1 MRLIRLTLINIKRHL
16 KNPLM
21 LIITLLLPVVMITFL
36 SKGGGSEG
44 IGSIGIIDNS
54 KSQYSSEVIDKL
66 NEKYSVDIVDG
77 AIEDNINLIR
87 GNEVGAIYV
96 IESNFEELLD
106 NKETP
111 KIKAYKSQ
119 STTGSIMAEDII
131 STYINEELQEDIS
144 AGLSTNTVVATIT
157 EEEVVDKGDYTMTII
172 MICYLMMIG
181 GSIITEDIMR
191 LKAQKVLRR
200 TIATANLDLEILGS
214 LFLSTFIIQGVLSS
228 LALIILQAILKMPNA
243 NIVQGI
249 LVIFLA
255 SMFTTAIIV
264 ASTRWIKNQSLASL
278 FIVLFGLLSF
288 GIAMFGME
296 LNAFTNVPSIIN
308 KISIISPFTWL
319 LKIINN
325 GEIFVPVIIITLM
338 SAALFTAGSFKLR
351 EFVKE

>member
-21 LIITLLLPVVMITFL
+21 LIVTILLPVVMITFL

-44 IGSIGIIDNS
+44 IGAIGIIDNS
-54 KSQYSSEVIDKL
+54 KSQYSSEVIEKL
-66 NEKYSVDIVDG
+66 NKKYSVYIVDG
-77 AIEDNINLIR
+77 TIEGNMNLIR
-87 GNEVGAIYV
+87 DNEVGAIYV
-96 IESNFEELLD
+96 IESDFKELLD
-106 NKETP
+106 KKETP
-111 KIKAYKSQ
+111 KIKAYKNQ
-119 STTGSIMAEDII
+119 SNTGSIMAEDII
-131 STYINEELQEDIS
+131 STYINEKLQEDIS
-144 AGLSTNTVVATIT
+144 RGLSTNTTIATIT
-157 EEEVVDKGDYTMTII
+157 EEDVVDKGDYTMAII

-200 TIATANLDLEILGS
+200 TIATANLDAEILGS

-255 SMFTTAIIV
+255 SMFTTAMIV
-264 ASTRWIKNQSLASL
+264 ATTRWIKNQSLASL

-288 GIAMFGME
+288 GIAMFSQGF
-296 LNAFTNVPSIIN
+296 NDFTNMPSIVN

-319 LKIINN
+319 LRIINT
-325 GEIFVPVIIITLM
+325 GEILVPIVIMVLM
-338 SAALFTAGSFKLR
+338 SAVFFTAGSFRLR

>member
-21 LIITLLLPVVMITFL
+21 LIITLLLPVLMITFL
-36 SKGGGSEG
+36 KKSGGSEG

-54 KSQYSSEVIDKL
+54 KSQYSSEVIEKL
-66 NEKYSVDIVDG
+66 NEKYSVNIVDG
-77 AIEDNINLIR
+77 TIEDNMNLIR

-96 IESNFEELLD
+96 IESDFKELLD

-119 STTGSIMAEDII
+119 NTTGSIMAEDII
-131 STYINEELQEDIS
+131 STYINKKLQEDIS
-144 AGLSTNTVVATIT
+144 SGLSTNTVVATIT

-181 GSIITEDIMR
+181 GSIIAEDIMR

-200 TIATANLDLEILGS
+200 TIATANLDVEILGS
-214 LFLSTFIIQGVLSS
+214 LFLSTFVIQGVLSS

-288 GIAMFGME
+288 GIAMFSQG
-296 LNAFTNVPSIIN
+296 LNDFTNVPSIIN

-325 GEIFVPVIIITLM
+325 GEIFVPVIIIILM
-338 SAALFTAGSFKLR
+338 SAVLFTAGSFKLR